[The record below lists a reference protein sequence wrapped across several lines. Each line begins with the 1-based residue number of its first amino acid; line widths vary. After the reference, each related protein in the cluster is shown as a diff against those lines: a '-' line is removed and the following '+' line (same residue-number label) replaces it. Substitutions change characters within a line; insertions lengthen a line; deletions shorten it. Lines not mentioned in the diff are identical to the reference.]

1 VVSGERRK
9 QMLDLDTF
17 LTTLYV
23 TVDDFCKANLREA
36 PHPGHPTALAAS
48 EVITLALLGQFWRF
62 RSEREFY
69 RYAQRH
75 LKRAFPTLPA
85 RTQFNR
91 EVRHRWKTLVAF
103 GQGLVDRLQAQQVMF
118 EVLDSVPVPV
128 RNCKRRGRGW
138 LGGLANIGWSTR
150 LGWYNGFRGLIAVN
164 ALGVITG
171 FAFCAANEKD
181 QPLADTF
188 LALRRWPQAALP
200 TVGRYTAAWYLA
212 DNGFEGAATTLH
224 WKRDYAATVLAAP
237 AHKQEDR
244 WPRRWWLWFKSLRQI
259 VETVYDKLENWFG
272 LGRDRNHELSG
283 FHVRFAAKVTLHN
296 FLIYLNRQLGRPAMA
311 FADLLDW

>member
-1 VVSGERRK
+1 
-9 QMLDLDTF
+9 M
-17 LTTLYV
+17 
-23 TVDDFCKANLREA
+23 
-36 PHPGHPTALAAS
+36 
-48 EVITLALLGQFWRF
+48 
-62 RSEREFY
+62 
-69 RYAQRH
+69 
-75 LKRAFPTLPA
+75 
-85 RTQFNR
+85 
-91 EVRHRWKTLVAF
+91 
-103 GQGLVDRLQAQQVMF
+103 
-118 EVLDSVPVPV
+118 
-128 RNCKRRGRGW
+128 
-138 LGGLANIGWSTR
+138 
-150 LGWYNGFRGLIAVN
+150 
-164 ALGVITG
+164 
-171 FAFCAANEKD
+171 D
-181 QPLADTF
+181 QPCSDTF

-296 FLIYLNRQLGRPAMA
+296 FLIYLNRQLGRPPWRSRICSIGNSHQTFEKAIPSSGA
-311 FADLLDW
+311 GAEHQADREPCLLAGSYCSG